1 MRDGGGEAVQLN
13 KAERVVIAVTLA
25 FFLLTVGFQLGRSRT
40 PVEFSVKTASEV
52 KAEKQETASGNVL
65 TDGTERVNIN
75 SADAETLCGL
85 SGIGETLA
93 ERIIAYREEN
103 GPFSRIEDITKVSGI
118 GSSTFEK
125 LQDRICVD

>member
-1 MRDGGGEAVQLN
+1 MRLR
-13 KAERVVIAVTLA
+13 KAESIAITVTLA
-25 FFLLTVGFQLGRSRT
+25 FFLLTIGFQLGRSRT
-40 PVEFSVKTASEV
+40 PTVFSATTISETEMQNPDV
-52 KAEKQETASGNVL
+52 ASGTEP
-65 TDGTERVNIN
+65 TDGAERVNIN
-75 SADAETLCGL
+75 TADAETLCGL

-125 LQDRICVD
+125 LQGRICVA